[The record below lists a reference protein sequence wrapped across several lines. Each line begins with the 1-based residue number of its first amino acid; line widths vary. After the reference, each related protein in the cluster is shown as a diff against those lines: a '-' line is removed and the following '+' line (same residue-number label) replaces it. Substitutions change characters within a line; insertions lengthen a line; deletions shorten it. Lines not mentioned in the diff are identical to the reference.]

1 MNRKVLAGAVVVVVA
16 AAASGFYWPFGN
28 GRTLKLPGI
37 VEIQEV
43 RLGSKVGGRVLKVL
57 AEEGKEMMPG
67 DSLVVLEV
75 PELQNQHLQQQARVE
90 AANAELERAVKGARD
105 EERKAAKAV
114 AAAAKARYDR
124 MIEGWREEEKRQAS
138 SDLETSDSDLK
149 HATEEFERISRLYR
163 VQSASRTEYDAAMGV
178 RDRARGR
185 FNVARAKMDMVRKG
199 NRVEDIA
206 EMKADWDRAAAK
218 AEELENGTRPEDIA
232 LAKSKVAEASA
243 KLLEIEINL
252 REATIKMPTELGKAV
267 VEVVAVRPGDLVAPG
282 QPVVRVL
289 RTQDLWVKI
298 FVPETQ
304 LGLVPLRREVEVR
317 IDSFP
322 DKKLRGVVMQRSNIS
337 EFTPRNVQ
345 SSDERRYQVFGVKIR
360 VDDPQGILNAGMAA
374 EVVIPLE

>member
-1 MNRKVLAGAVVVVVA
+1 MKNKIVAGVVVA
-16 AAASGFYWPFGN
+16 LALVSGLAFYWPFGS
-28 GRTLKLPGI
+28 GRALKMPGI

-57 AEEGKEMMPG
+57 AEEGKEMNPG
-67 DSLVVLEV
+67 DSLVILEV
-75 PELQNQHLQQQARVE
+75 PELENQHLQKKARVE
-90 AANAELERAVKGARD
+90 AAKAELERAMKGARV
-105 EERKAAKAV
+105 EERKAAKAT

-124 MIEGWREEEKRQAS
+124 MVEGWREEEKRQAA
-138 SDLETSDSDLK
+138 SDLETSDADLK
-149 HATEEFERISRLYR
+149 HATEEFERITRLYR

-185 FNVARAKMDMVRKG
+185 VNVARAKVDMIQKG
-199 NRVEDIA
+199 NRVEDVA
-206 EMKADWDRAAAK
+206 EMKAEWDRAAAK

-232 LAKSKVAEASA
+232 LAKSKVDEATA
-243 KLLEIEINL
+243 KLQELEINL
-252 REATIKMPTELGKAV
+252 REATIKMPAELGKAI
-267 VEVVAVRPGDLVAPG
+267 VEVVAVRPGDLVAAG

-304 LGLVPLRREVEVR
+304 LGQVPLYREVEVR
-317 IDSFP
+317 IDTFP
-322 DKKLRGVVMQRSNIS
+322 DKKLRGVVRQRASSS

-345 SSDERRYQVFGVKIR
+345 SLDERRYQVFGVKIR